1 MASDELLA
9 GRYRPLQVLGTGGMA
24 RVFLAEDQRLGR
36 RVAVKR
42 LHAHSPE
49 DTARRF
55 EREARLG
62 ASLNHPNLVS
72 VYDVDTDGESVLIV
86 MEYVEGPT
94 LAQELESGPLAPP
107 RVADIVG
114 QIAGALDQVHAQG
127 IVHRDVKPANIL
139 LRPDGMVKLADLGIA
154 LASETTQITVSGTVL
169 GTAAYM
175 APEQLDGDEVGPAAD
190 IYSLAAVAFEAL
202 SGRKARQG
210 TSPMEIVHRVV
221 NDPPPDL
228 REAWPEAPPAAAAAL
243 ARGMAAAPADRQHR
257 AGELAA
263 ELRAAVAE
271 REDAGAPI
279 LTQRARRRWPALAAA
294 LVALCLIAG
303 GAFALAGRGDDKNSS
318 SDVATAPKRE
328 KPAPT
333 RTETITAPSPAPTP
347 QPQTQTAPP
356 AQTDTSPSTDN
367 AASDDGARLNQQ
379 GYALMNRGDYD
390 GAIPVLQ
397 KAVGSYDS
405 GSKDLNYGFA
415 LFNLGRSLRLAGR
428 PDEAIPVLERRLA
441 IPNQTATVQKELK
454 AARTDAAK
462 KG

>member
-1 MASDELLA
+1 MATDELLA

-42 LHAHSPE
+42 LHADSPE

-94 LAQELESGPLAPP
+94 LSQEVESGPLAPA

-114 QIAGALDQVHAQG
+114 QVAGALDQVHAQG

-139 LRPDGMVKLADLGIA
+139 LRPDGMAKLADLGIA
-154 LASETTQITVSGTVL
+154 LAAETTQITVSGTVL

-175 APEQLDGDEVGPAAD
+175 APEQLDGSDVGPAAD

-210 TSPMEIVHRVV
+210 TSPMEVAHRVV

-228 REAWPEAPPAAAAAL
+228 RAAWPDAPPAAAAAL
-243 ARGMAAAPADRQHR
+243 TRGMAMEPADRQHR
-257 AGELAA
+257 AGELAG
-263 ELRAAVAE
+263 ELRAALAAAE
-271 REDAGAPI
+271 DDRVPL
-279 LTQRARRRWPALAAA
+279 LTQRTRRRWPAYAAA
-294 LVALCLIAG
+294 LVALCLIAA
-303 GAFALAGRGDDKNSS
+303 GALALAGRDNGGDSS
-318 SDVATAPKRE
+318 TVASTPARH
-328 KPAPT
+328 KPART
-333 RTETITAPSPAPTP
+333 RTETVTAPSQAPTP
-347 QPQTQTAPP
+347 QPQTTAAPST
-356 AQTDTSPSTDN
+356 QSTTPSTDN
-367 AASDDGARLNQQ
+367 ASSDSGARLNDQ
-379 GYALMNRGDYD
+379 GFALMNRGDYQ

-397 KAVGSYDS
+397 KAVNSYAS

-428 PDEAIPVLERRLA
+428 PQEAIPVLERRLA
-441 IPNQTATVQKELK
+441 IPNQTATVQKELA
-454 AARTDAAK
+454 AARKDAAK

>member
-1 MASDELLA
+1 MATDELLA

-94 LAQELESGPLAPP
+94 LAQELDNGPLAPA

-114 QIAGALDQVHAQG
+114 QVAGALDQVHAQG

-139 LRPDGMVKLADLGIA
+139 LRPDGMAKLADLGIA

-175 APEQLDGDEVGPAAD
+175 APEQLDGSEVGPAAD

-202 SGRKARQG
+202 SGHKARQG
-210 TSPMEIVHRVV
+210 TSPMEVAHRVV

-228 REAWPEAPPAAAAAL
+228 RVAWPEAPPAAAAAL
-243 ARGMAAAPADRQHR
+243 SRGMAHVPADRQHR
-257 AGELAA
+257 AGELAS

-271 REDAGAPI
+271 REDQGPPV
-279 LTQRARRRWPALAAA
+279 LTQRARRPWAVLAAA
-294 LVALCLIAG
+294 LVALCLIAA
-303 GAFALAGRGDDKNSS
+303 GAFALAGRHDGKGSS
-318 SDVATAPKRE
+318 GTATAPKPQ
-328 KPAPT
+328 KAAKT
-333 RTETITAPSPAPTP
+333 RTETVTAPYVAPTP
-347 QPQTQTAPP
+347 QPQAQTAPP
-356 AQTDTSPSTDN
+356 SQTGTSPSTQN
-367 AASDDGARLNQQ
+367 ASGGGGAGLNQQ
-379 GYALMNRGDYD
+379 GYAMMNRGDYN

-397 KAVGSYDS
+397 KAVASYGS
-405 GSKDLNYGFA
+405 GSKDLNYAFA
-415 LFNLGRSLRLAGR
+415 LYNLGRSLRLAGR
-428 PDEAIPVLERRLA
+428 PNEAVPVLEKRLA
-441 IPNQTATVQKELK
+441 IPNQTATVRRELD
-454 AARTDAAK
+454 AARRDAAK